1 MAKVSRQSVARVL
14 DWGSNAVLALLLV
27 AVLGALLA
35 PHVLGWKYGILRSGS
50 MSPGLPAGSAI
61 VVAPAGAGDIAP
73 GDVITYRSTNR
84 QLLVTHRV
92 VEVTSDEQ
100 GRTAFVTKGDANEG
114 ADQGTVTADRLFGKV
129 VFGVPGVGYAVEQLS
144 TRLAFYLLLVL
155 PTLLIVALELRELR
169 QGVIEQI
176 EKRRN
181 RGRPGSSS
189 GGPEPSGSAN
199 TPSAAAGESP
209 AMFSVATGPPALV
222 PRARLPRGRPPGVRQ
237 RSKGAPAHAGLPSHD
252 LLAIGAVSG
261 VAAMA
266 FAPGKLP
273 LRLGFLL
280 LLLLP
285 LLVLG
290 AGQLG
295 ETRRLGG

>member
-209 AMFSVATGPPALV
+209 TMFSAVNGPPAKAIKHARSLRGNEAW
-222 PRARLPRGRPPGVRQ
+222 RAV
-237 RSKGAPAHAGLPSHD
+237 GLPSHD
-252 LLAIGAVSG
+252 IVALGAASGAASLAL
-261 VAAMA
+261 
-266 FAPGKLP
+266 APGKLP
-273 LRLGFLL
+273 VRMGFVL

-290 AGQLG
+290 AGQVG